1 MRTIANHLWKNWPSI
16 YFKVKELFN
25 RIKKVNQILKST
37 SPQEKK
43 FNLSVEISSI
53 ILIISLGVLA
63 TITDRTFIAGS
74 NFFNIADATIL
85 YLLLGLGLT
94 FVLMSGSVNLAV
106 GGMLSLNCVIFALL
120 SEKIGLWSIPLVLL
134 CGFLEGIITGQ
145 INNIFRIP
153 SFIATFGMMGI
164 FTSIAVVLSGGE
176 SKVLGVEVMKSLRS
190 LHLTPLPG
198 IKVQYII
205 TAVIFFIF
213 LFIQKRTAFGK
224 KVISIGDSP
233 TAAKHIGINIEQVK
247 QIAFGL
253 SGLST
258 AIGAILLSS
267 RLYAGDPTVGTGYLL
282 LIVAVV
288 IVGGTSL
295 SGGVG
300 GIFNTLLG
308 ALTIAVVQNVLQ
320 IMGVNIYYHSVVI
333 GVVLIIAV
341 AISLDQKKVLV
352 VK

>member
-1 MRTIANHLWKNWPSI
+1 
-16 YFKVKELFN
+16 
-25 RIKKVNQILKST
+25 
-37 SPQEKK
+37 
-43 FNLSVEISSI
+43 
-53 ILIISLGVLA
+53 
-63 TITDRTFIAGS
+63 
-74 NFFNIADATIL
+74 
-85 YLLLGLGLT
+85 
-94 FVLMSGSVNLAV
+94 
-106 GGMLSLNCVIFALL
+106 
-120 SEKIGLWSIPLVLL
+120 VLL